1 MREGEPKLDMEG
13 PKAAA
18 AALNEM
24 MSAEQC
30 GLLVE
35 AIINKYIVLSAEELQ
50 EWQAGP
56 SFPLCGTGICKGCVP
71 CAEVA
76 FGCTA
81 RPGLKTYHAEF
92 S

>member
-1 MREGEPKLDMEG
+1 MLPGAEREGAPKLDMEG

-24 MSAEQC
+24 MSEEQC

-50 EWQAGP
+50 EWQARP
-56 SFPLCGTGICKGCVP
+56 S
-71 CAEVA
+71 
-76 FGCTA
+76 
-81 RPGLKTYHAEF
+81 
-92 S
+92 